1 MKRDIS
7 LTIAR
12 NAQRSTAQRSR
23 SGNRPLLKDL
33 LDRMFVNAQ
42 PLDRAICVFSAPGM
56 HDGPYP
62 IWLKY
67 SISTGYIKLILLS
80 QNVTNFGHKLQKPFS
95 FWGKS
100 PRPPVFV
107 LTRPL
112 QNPPTSKSL
121 ASPLTG
127 RTSWRC
133 SKWRMIFLPFQ
144 SFHELFEAGKKHED
158 ILGRLTSKD
167 VEWPTDGTN
176 LTRISLTVKAL
187 MVSKTDWKKSKSTKS
202 RGLTGSGV
210 LRSHHT
216 R

>member
-12 NAQRSTAQRSR
+12 NAQRSTAQSSR

-80 QNVTNFGHKLQKPFS
+80 QNVTNFRHKLQNLS
-95 FWGKS
+95 ASGGL
-100 PRPPVFV
+100 RPPDPLPGLCPWTPLGDFRSPDP
-107 LTRPL
+107 LSLYPHALCRTHPL
-112 QNPPTSKSL
+112 QNPWP
-121 ASPLTG
+121 
-127 RTSWRC
+127 RHWRQQ
-133 SKWRMIFLPFQ
+133 RQ
-144 SFHELFEAGKKHED
+144 NE
-158 ILGRLTSKD
+158 
-167 VEWPTDGTN
+167 
-176 LTRISLTVKAL
+176 
-187 MVSKTDWKKSKSTKS
+187 
-202 RGLTGSGV
+202 
-210 LRSHHT
+210 
-216 R
+216 